1 MKRKRRRDDGLSD
14 VMKRAEAVGRV
25 DAPEATTLQSDVK
38 VAFSFGAAPAVSNDS
53 WARPGLIV
61 KARAGKTLQGGAF
74 DKVKCLVRSVSND
87 GVAVETLHG
96 RSRATL
102 PLTKLETVI
111 PAVGKRVR
119 VVGGAHKG
127 AVATLEALDLGA
139 FAARI
144 RLEASGEVVEGVPY
158 EDVCKERV

>member
-1 MKRKRRRDDGLSD
+1 MR
-14 VMKRAEAVGRV
+14 RAEAVGQV

-38 VAFSFGAAPAVSNDS
+38 VAFSFGGAPPVSDDDT

-74 DKVKCLVRSVSND
+74 DKVKCVVRGAADD
-87 GVAVETLHG
+87 GVAVETLDG
-96 RSRATL
+96 RARATL
-102 PLTKLETVI
+102 PLAKLETVI

-127 AVATLEALDLGA
+127 DVATLEALDLGA

-144 RLEASGEVVEGVPY
+144 RLEASGEVSRACPTRTVQGAGPKFLF
-158 EDVCKERV
+158 CC